1 MDERRGPQGRRGFS
15 DVSRMTFTPV
25 RRGGVDPN
33 EVRLHLESIAK
44 EMQRYEAQVRDLE
57 DQLALAMRQPTPL
70 PVPVKPEELSEA
82 ELVERVGGKTAEILR
97 NAHEEAGRVLA
108 EAQQRSSEQLIEAQE
123 RASIIVSEAE
133 NTAHTLEREAR
144 EAAERLVASGKLN
157 GEALIEHAQ
166 EQARSIVELGKEAR
180 RQVLNDM
187 AVKRKALHMQIEQL
201 RTARDTIAT
210 FILSVREQMDGVLG
224 NIQGSDEAA
233 KIAALEALRRAMPIP
248 DLTEEEALAKAT
260 LQASQPKISEKSED
274 SADPSDPPTQ
284 GTPKVRPRQA
294 VDVDKTRTPP
304 AAPSKVV
311 ESADQFIPEGEV
323 IDADVVNDIFSRLRQ
338 ATLEE
343 RGATA
348 VVAKRAVE
356 RSIPTTEVG
365 ELFARRDNALE
376 PALAMLTRKV
386 KRALQDDQ
394 NVMLD
399 RLRDVQGII
408 VEELEEER
416 IQRARYADAAYE
428 ALFEAAQAGIQFVLD
443 ETGVGVGITSS
454 VVIQECATDLAVT
467 IVVALRK
474 RLLSETA
481 GDGAERANTVYK
493 EWRGARVERLCA
505 DAARRAFNAGII
517 AGSQDR
523 QVNFLVTPSDAP
535 CEDCSQN
542 EAHGAVQAGHPFPS
556 GSAFPPVHAGCACL
570 VLP

>member
-1 MDERRGPQGRRGFS
+1 
-15 DVSRMTFTPV
+15 MTFTPV

-133 NTAHTLEREAR
+133 NTAHALEREAR

-294 VDVDKTRTPP
+294 IDVDKTRTPP

-523 QVNFLVTPSDAP
+523 QVNFLVAPSDAP

>member
-1 MDERRGPQGRRGFS
+1 
-15 DVSRMTFTPV
+15 
-25 RRGGVDPN
+25 VDPN

-133 NTAHTLEREAR
+133 NTAHALEREAR

-274 SADPSDPPTQ
+274 SAAPSDPPTQ

-443 ETGVGVGITSS
+443 ETGIGVGITSS

-523 QVNFLVTPSDAP
+523 QVNFLVAPSDAP

-542 EAHGAVQAGHPFPS
+542 EAHGAVQAGQPFPS

>member
-15 DVSRMTFTPV
+15 DVSRVIFTPV
-25 RRGGVDPN
+25 RRGGIDPN

-44 EMQRYEAQVRDLE
+44 DLQRYEAQVRDLE
-57 DQLALAMRQPTPL
+57 DQLASALRQPTPL
-70 PVPVKPEELSEA
+70 PVRPEELTEA
-82 ELVERVGGKTAEILR
+82 ELVERIGGKTAGILR

-108 EAQQRSSEQLIEAQE
+108 EAQQRSSDQLIEAQE
-123 RASIIVSEAE
+123 RASKIVSEAE
-133 NTAHTLEREAR
+133 NTAHSLEREAR

-166 EQARSIVELGKEAR
+166 DQARSIVELGKEAR

-233 KIAALEALRRAMPIP
+233 KIAALDALRRAIPIP
-248 DLTEEEALAKAT
+248 DLSEEEALANAT
-260 LQASQPKISEKSED
+260 LQPSRGELSAQSNSPSE
-274 SADPSDPPTQ
+274 SADPPTQ
-284 GTPKVRPRQA
+284 GTPKVRPR
-294 VDVDKTRTPP
+294 KTIVIDTNKVPP
-304 AAPSKVV
+304 AAPTAGDQPI
-311 ESADQFIPEGEV
+311 EQFIEEGEV

-348 VVAKRAVE
+348 VVAKRVIEKVE
-356 RSIPTTEVG
+356 PATDTEA
-365 ELFARRDNALE
+365 LFARRELALD

-399 RLRDVQGII
+399 RLRDVQGMI

-443 ETGVGVGITSS
+443 ETGTGDGVTSS

-474 RLLSETA
+474 RLLSESM

-493 EWRGARVERLCA
+493 EWRGARVERLCV
-505 DAARRAFNAGII
+505 DAARRAFNAGVVS
-517 AGSQDR
+517 GSRGRDVR
-523 QVNFLVTPSDAP
+523 FYVAPSDAP
-535 CEDCSQN
+535 CDECSGN
-542 EAHGAVQAGHPFPS
+542 GAEGLVRAGQPFSS

>member
-15 DVSRMTFTPV
+15 DVSRITFTPI

-57 DQLALAMRQPTPL
+57 DQLAAALRQPTPL
-70 PVPVKPEELSEA
+70 PVPVKPEELTEA

-108 EAQQRSSEQLIEAQE
+108 EAQQRSSDQLIEAQE
-123 RASIIVSEAE
+123 RASILISEAE
-133 NTAHTLEREAR
+133 NTAHALERDAR

-157 GEALIEHAQ
+157 GEALIAHAQ

-210 FILSVREQMDGVLG
+210 FILGVRDQMDGVLG

-233 KIAALEALRRAMPIP
+233 KIAALEALRRAVPIQ
-248 DLTEEEALAKAT
+248 DLTEEEALANAT
-260 LQASQPKISEKSED
+260 LQPSRLER
-274 SADPSDPPTQ
+274 SAQSSGETQIADPPTQ
-284 GTPKVRPRQA
+284 GTPKVRARKA
-294 VDVDKTRTPP
+294 VEVSTNSVPP
-304 AAPSKVV
+304 AAPAPALG
-311 ESADQFIPEGEV
+311 EAEQFIEEGEV

-348 VVAKRAVE
+348 VVAKRIVE
-356 RSIPTTEVG
+356 RSVPTTEIE
-365 ELFARRDNALE
+365 ELFARRDAALE

-399 RLRDVQGII
+399 RLRDVRGMI
-408 VEELEEER
+408 VDELEEER
-416 IQRARYADAAYE
+416 LQRARYADAAYE
-428 ALFEAAQAGIQFVLD
+428 ALFEAAQSGLQFVLD
-443 ETGVGVGITSS
+443 ETGIGDGITSS

-474 RLLSETA
+474 RLLSESA

-505 DAARRAFNAGII
+505 DAARRAFNAGIV
-517 AGSQDR
+517 AGSQSR
-523 QVNFLVTPSDAP
+523 NLHFRVAPSDAP
-535 CEDCSQN
+535 CDDCSNN
-542 EAHGAVQAGHPFPS
+542 EAHGVVRAGQPFHS

>member
-15 DVSRMTFTPV
+15 DVSRIVFTPV

-33 EVRLHLESIAK
+33 EVRLHLEGVAK
-44 EMQRYEAQVRDLE
+44 DLQRYEAQVRDLE
-57 DQLALAMRQPTPL
+57 DQLASAQRQPTPL
-70 PVPVKPEELSEA
+70 LVPAKPEELTENQ
-82 ELVERVGGKTAEILR
+82 LIERVGGKTAEILR

-123 RASIIVSEAE
+123 RASVIISEAE

-166 EQARSIVELGKEAR
+166 DQARSIVELGKEAR

-187 AVKRKALHMQIEQL
+187 AVKRKALHLQIEQL

-233 KIAALEALRRAMPIP
+233 KIAALEALRRAIPIP
-248 DLTEEEALAKAT
+248 DLSEEEALSKAT
-260 LQASQPKISEKSED
+260 LAPSRTDAVERPKKEPVVVEPVVQSPPKI
-274 SADPSDPPTQ
+274 
-284 GTPKVRPRQA
+284 RPRKP
-294 VDVDKTRTPP
+294 VEIDRNIVPP
-304 AAPSKVV
+304 AAPAQG
-311 ESADQFIPEGEV
+311 EMEQFIDEAEV
-323 IDADVVNDIFSRLRQ
+323 LDADVVNDIFSRLRQ

-348 VVAKRAVE
+348 VVAKRVTAKTL
-356 RSIPTTEVG
+356 PTTEIE
-365 ELFARRDNALE
+365 ELFVRRDEALE
-376 PALAMLTRKV
+376 PALTLLTRKV

-408 VEELEEER
+408 VDELEEER
-416 IQRARYADAAYE
+416 IQRARFADAAYE
-428 ALFEAAQAGIQFVLD
+428 ALFEAAQAGIQFVID
-443 ETGVGVGITSS
+443 ETGSGEGITSS

-493 EWRGARVERLCA
+493 EWRGARVERLCV
-505 DAARRAFNAGII
+505 DAARRAFNAGVV
-517 AGSQDR
+517 AGSQNR
-523 QVNFLVTPSDAP
+523 TLTFYAASSDAP
-535 CEDCSQN
+535 CDECSNNADQ
-542 EAHGAVQAGHPFPS
+542 GPVLAGQPFPS

>member
-133 NTAHTLEREAR
+133 NTAHALEREAR

-233 KIAALEALRRAMPIP
+233 KVAALEALRRAMPIP

-274 SADPSDPPTQ
+274 SAAPSDPPTQ

-356 RSIPTTEVG
+356 HSIPTTEVG

-399 RLRDVQGII
+399 RLRDIQGII

-443 ETGVGVGITSS
+443 ETGIGVGITSS

-523 QVNFLVTPSDAP
+523 QVNFLVAPSDAP

-542 EAHGAVQAGHPFPS
+542 EAHGAVQAGQPFPS

>member
-15 DVSRMTFTPV
+15 DVSRMTFTPI

-33 EVRLHLESIAK
+33 EVRLHLESVAK

-57 DQLALAMRQPTPL
+57 DQLANALRQPTPL
-70 PVPVKPEELSEA
+70 PVPVKPEELTEA
-82 ELVERVGGKTAEILR
+82 ELVERIGGKTAEILR
-97 NAHEEAGRVLA
+97 NAHEEAGRVLS
-108 EAQQRSSEQLIEAQE
+108 EAQQRSSDQLIEAQE
-123 RASIIVSEAE
+123 RASMIVSEAE
-133 NTAHTLEREAR
+133 NTAHALERDAR

-157 GEALIEHAQ
+157 GEALIAHAQ

-210 FILSVREQMDGVLG
+210 FILGVREQMDGVLG

-233 KIAALEALRRAMPIP
+233 KIAALEALRRAIPIP
-248 DLTEEEALAKAT
+248 DLTEEEALANAT
-260 LQASQPKISEKSED
+260 LQPSRPD
-274 SADPSDPPTQ
+274 SLDSSSPEQDLADPPTQ
-284 GTPKVRPRQA
+284 GTPKVRARRA
-294 VDVDKTRTPP
+294 VEVGADAVPP
-304 AAPSKVV
+304 AAPAPSLGGS
-311 ESADQFIPEGEV
+311 EQFIDEGEV

-348 VVAKRAVE
+348 VVAKRIVE
-356 RSIPTTEVG
+356 RAAPTTDTE
-365 ELFARRDNALE
+365 ELFVRRDAALE
-376 PALAMLTRKV
+376 PSLTMLTRKV

-399 RLRDVQGII
+399 RLRDVQGMI
-408 VEELEEER
+408 VDELEEER
-416 IQRARYADAAYE
+416 LQRARYADVAYE
-428 ALFEAAQAGIQFVLD
+428 ALFEAAQGGLQFVLD
-443 ETGVGVGITSS
+443 ETGIGDGITSS

-474 RLLSETA
+474 RLLSESA

-505 DAARRAFNAGII
+505 DASRRAFNAGIV
-517 AGSQDR
+517 AGSQSR
-523 QVNFLVTPSDAP
+523 ELRFLVAPSDAS
-535 CEDCSQN
+535 CDDCSNN
-542 EAHGAVQAGHPFPS
+542 EAHGTVRAGQPFPS

>member
-1 MDERRGPQGRRGFS
+1 MDERRGPQARRGFS
-15 DVSRMTFTPV
+15 DVSRIIFTPV

-33 EVRLHLESIAK
+33 EVRLHLEGVAK
-44 EMQRYEAQVRDLE
+44 DLQRYEAQVRDLE
-57 DQLALAMRQPTPL
+57 DQLASALRQPTPL
-70 PVPVKPEELSEA
+70 PIPAKPEELSEA
-82 ELVERVGGKTAEILR
+82 ELVERIGGKTAEILR
-97 NAHEEAGRVLA
+97 NAHEEAGRVLS
-108 EAQQRSSEQLIEAQE
+108 EAQQRSSDQLIDAQE
-123 RASIIVSEAE
+123 RASMIVSEAE

-166 EQARSIVELGKEAR
+166 DQARSIVELGKEAR

-187 AVKRKALHMQIEQL
+187 AVKRKALHLQIEQL

-233 KIAALEALRRAMPIP
+233 KIAALEALRRTIPIP
-248 DLTEEEALAKAT
+248 DLSEEEALATAT
-260 LQASQPKISEKSED
+260 LE
-274 SADPSDPPTQ
+274 PSRAKLTERTNTEPVE
-284 GTPKVRPRQA
+284 GEREAHGAPKVRPR
-294 VDVDKTRTPP
+294 KTVELDRNMVPPP
-304 AAPSKVV
+304 APAQSDV
-311 ESADQFIPEGEV
+311 DQFIDEGEV

-348 VVAKRAVE
+348 VVAKRVVAK
-356 RSIPTTEVG
+356 SLPTTDIE
-365 ELFARRDNALE
+365 ELFVRRDDALE
-376 PALAMLTRKV
+376 PSLTMLTRKV

-399 RLRDVQGII
+399 RLRDVEGII
-408 VEELEEER
+408 VDELEEER
-416 IQRARYADAAYE
+416 VQRARYADAAYE

-443 ETGVGVGITSS
+443 ETSVGAGVTSS

-474 RLLSETA
+474 RLLSETG

-493 EWRGARVERLCA
+493 EWRGARVERLCV
-505 DAARRAFNAGII
+505 DAARRAFNAGVV
-517 AGSQDR
+517 AGSQGRDLT
-523 QVNFLVTPSDAP
+523 FYAAPSDAP
-535 CEDCSQN
+535 CDDCANNAEQ
-542 EAHGAVQAGHPFPS
+542 GPLRAGQPFSS

>member
-15 DVSRMTFTPV
+15 DVSRMTFTSV

-133 NTAHTLEREAR
+133 NTAHALEREAR

-443 ETGVGVGITSS
+443 ETGIGVGITSS

-523 QVNFLVTPSDAP
+523 QVNFLVAPSDAP

-542 EAHGAVQAGHPFPS
+542 EAHGAVQAGQPFPS

>member
-1 MDERRGPQGRRGFS
+1 
-15 DVSRMTFTPV
+15 
-25 RRGGVDPN
+25 
-33 EVRLHLESIAK
+33 
-44 EMQRYEAQVRDLE
+44 
-57 DQLALAMRQPTPL
+57 
-70 PVPVKPEELSEA
+70 
-82 ELVERVGGKTAEILR
+82 
-97 NAHEEAGRVLA
+97 
-108 EAQQRSSEQLIEAQE
+108 
-123 RASIIVSEAE
+123 
-133 NTAHTLEREAR
+133 
-144 EAAERLVASGKLN
+144 
-157 GEALIEHAQ
+157 
-166 EQARSIVELGKEAR
+166 
-180 RQVLNDM
+180 
-187 AVKRKALHMQIEQL
+187 MQIEQL

-260 LQASQPKISEKSED
+260 LQASQLKISEKSED

-294 VDVDKTRTPP
+294 IDVDKTRTPP

-408 VEELEEER
+408 IEELEEER